1 VGESKLECWEREREK
16 WEYPDSSAERG
27 SAREKWEG
35 QLSSVERKKREK
47 GR

>member
-1 VGESKLECWEREREK
+1 LSAGRESEREK